1 MIEERIKEK
10 HENNEEKTKPIMS
23 DGADDANDD
32 DDDNVC
38 DAYIHQP
45 LRICLS

>member
-10 HENNEEKTKPIMS
+10 HENNEAKTELIMS

-32 DDDNVC
+32 DDNVC
-38 DAYIHQP
+38 DAYIPQ
-45 LRICLS
+45 LLCICFS